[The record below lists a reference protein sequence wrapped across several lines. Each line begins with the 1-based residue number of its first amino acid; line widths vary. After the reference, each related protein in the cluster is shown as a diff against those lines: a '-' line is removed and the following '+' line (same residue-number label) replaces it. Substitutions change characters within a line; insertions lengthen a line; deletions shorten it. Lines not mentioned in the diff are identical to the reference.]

1 MFKKQA
7 LVLVISAL
15 AFTNVAQ
22 ALGLGDIELNS
33 NLNEPLDADIELT
46 QLRGLTAGE
55 IIPSLA
61 SNDAFTRAGIERS
74 FFLSNIQFSI
84 EEDEAGNLIVALE
97 TSQAV
102 REPFLNFLVEVNWPG
117 GRLLKEFTL
126 LLDPPVFD
134 TGVVGE
140 SLVIDPAAQ
149 EPAPSREI
157 TTTTTVSQGSETT
170 EPVPVSREPRVDN
183 LAGDEYRVQRND
195 TLWEIAMQVPGRSG
209 YNMQQVMLA
218 LQDVNPEAFLNDNI
232 NRLKAGSVLTFPTR
246 EQMASRSVQEA
257 IREVE
262 SQNQGRP
269 ASTRATQS
277 AEATDVQLSATE
289 STSSALPQQDGE
301 RDPDGYLEVSAEG
314 EDGTSAGG
322 ESVDRDEL
330 ERLENE
336 LAIAGELTD
345 QFERERD
352 ELRSRVTELEE
363 QLAIMERMINIQS
376 GDAAAF
382 QSELAEQ
389 AANDETAGA
398 SEATDSA
405 SGEQSAATS
414 ESETGA
420 DASAS
425 DSETASS
432 APAEPEQQ
440 TEAQPEPEAEPESQ
454 PMVPAAPEPGVM
466 GFIQQYT
473 QPAVNWVMASVAN
486 MVAAVAALLV
496 ILLLPFYLRS
506 RNSKKDES
514 LVELDDDAAADV
526 DTAFDEN
533 FDDDLLDSFDAE
545 DNFDD
550 LDSEDG
556 DATSD
561 AVMEAE
567 MYMAYQKYDQA
578 EEKLKSA
585 FAEQPNRA
593 DIGLKLL
600 EVYAETGNSEAF
612 GELES
617 KLSLSADQ
625 KTLAEEYRGRMP
637 MLGNNDVMDTELDD
651 DDLDF
656 EDFNVED
663 DNVPETDKT
672 PEADDTRQPGKGND
686 VSYDSDSTNPASGRD
701 SSGLTLES
709 PGSEANSDL
718 DFSLDLDDLDL
729 PEGDDSDEGLDF
741 DLEELG
747 LEDDASD
754 TDKAKSGSRDSSA
767 LDFDFE
773 DTDSGDLNSD
783 LDFDLEETSAEPE
796 PELPKLDSDDDD
808 IDFDAEIAALDDGDD
823 LELADPDPMPTDNS
837 LERSTRDDESDE
849 PTVDM
854 PDESDALQDLADS
867 LPGEAEL
874 DDDEFDFLSGND
886 EASTKL
892 DLARA
897 YIEMD
902 DKDGAR
908 DILEEVASEGTDEQ
922 KRQARELM
930 DKL

>member
-7 LVLVISAL
+7 LVFAISAL

-55 IIPSLA
+55 IIPTLA
-61 SNDAFTRAGIERS
+61 SNDAFVRAGIERS
-74 FFLSNIQFSI
+74 FFLSNIQFSL
-84 EEDEAGNLIVALE
+84 EENEAGDLIIALE
-97 TSQAV
+97 TRQPV

-117 GRLLKEFTL
+117 GRLLKEYTL

-140 SLVIDPAAQ
+140 SLVVDPAARQ
-149 EPAPSREI
+149 GSEPSREI
-157 TTTTTVSQGSETT
+157 STTTTVSQSSQEST
-170 EPVPVSREPRVDN
+170 PVPATTEPRVDN

-195 TLWEIAMQVPGRSG
+195 TLWEIAMRVPGRDG

-218 LQDVNPEAFLNDNI
+218 LQDVNPDAFLNDNI
-232 NRLKAGSVLTFPTR
+232 NRLKAGSVLTFPTAD
-246 EQMASRSVQEA
+246 QMASRSVQEA

-262 SQNQGRP
+262 NQNQGRP
-269 ASTRATQS
+269 ASRSTAASQET
-277 AEATDVQLSATE
+277 AEVQLSATE
-289 STSSALPQQDGE
+289 STSSALPEQDGE
-301 RDPDGYLEVSAEG
+301 RDPDGYLEVSADGAE
-314 EDGTSAGG
+314 GTSAGG
-322 ESVDRDEL
+322 ESVDQNEL

-336 LAIAGELTD
+336 LAIAGELND

-352 ELRSRVTELEE
+352 ELQSRVSELEE
-363 QLAIMERMINIQS
+363 QLAIMERMINLQS

-382 QSELAEQ
+382 QAELADQAEAAEQ
-389 AANDETAGA
+389 AEPADSMA
-398 SEATDSA
+398 ATDPQADGTDDST
-405 SGEQSAATS
+405 ATS
-414 ESETGA
+414 PTEQGDVSESAQTET
-420 DASAS
+420 
-425 DSETASS
+425 E
-432 APAEPEQQ
+432 PEVIAEP
-440 TEAQPEPEAEPESQ
+440 APQPEPQ
-454 PMVPAAPEPGVM
+454 PQPQTVVPPVPEPGVM

-506 RNSKKDES
+506 RQSKKEEES
-514 LVELDDDAAADV
+514 LVDLDDAETAEV
-526 DTAFDEN
+526 DRNFDEN
-533 FDDDLLDSFDAE
+533 FDDDMIDSFDGE
-545 DNFDD
+545 DDFDD
-550 LDSEDG
+550 LGGDDS

-585 FAEQPNRA
+585 FAEQPNRS

-600 EVYAETGNSEAF
+600 EVYSETGNSSAF
-612 GELES
+612 SDLES
-617 KLSLSADQ
+617 KLTLSAEQ
-625 KTLAEEYRGRMP
+625 KAQADEYRNRMP
-637 MLGNNDVMDTELDD
+637 LLGANESMSSELDD

-656 EDFNVED
+656 GNFSADGDDLSSLDDLED
-663 DNVPETDKT
+663 DK
-672 PEADDTRQPGKGND
+672 PG
-686 VSYDSDSTNPASGRD
+686 SDSIEYSTDTDERRASSEPSD
-701 SSGLTLES
+701 SALTLDS

-718 DFSLDLDDLDL
+718 DFSLDLDDLEL
-729 PEGDDSDEGLDF
+729 PESEDDDDGLDF
-741 DLEELG
+741 DLQELG
-747 LEDDASD
+747 LDDEEPAKDRPKPAS
-754 TDKAKSGSRDSSA
+754 SE
-767 LDFDFE
+767 LDFDF
-773 DTDSGDLNSD
+773 DDSDDGELSS
-783 LDFDLEETSAEPE
+783 DFDFSLDETSAEPE
-796 PELPKLDSDDDD
+796 PELPKLEGDDDD
-808 IDFDAEIAALDDGDD
+808 IDFDAEIASLDDGED
-823 LELADPDPMPTDNS
+823 LEPAESDELPTDDS
-837 LERSTRDDESDE
+837 LSLDDDESDDL
-849 PTVDM
+849 TVDV
-854 PDESDALQDLADS
+854 PETSDSSDPLQDLADS

-908 DILEEVASEGTDEQ
+908 DILEEVAHEGTDEQ
-922 KRQARELM
+922 KRLAKELM

>member
-84 EEDEAGNLIVALE
+84 EEDESGNLIVALE

-140 SLVIDPAAQ
+140 SLVVDPAAQ
-149 EPAPSREI
+149 ESAPSREI
-157 TTTTTVSQGSETT
+157 STTTTVSQGSETT
-170 EPVPVSREPRVDN
+170 EPVPASLEPRVDN

-209 YNMQQVMLA
+209 YTMQQVMLA
-218 LQDVNPEAFLNDNI
+218 LQDVNPDAFLNSNI
-232 NRLKAGSVLTFPTR
+232 NRLKAGSVLTFPTQ
-246 EQMASRSVQEA
+246 EQMASRTVQEA

-269 ASTRATQS
+269 ATRATQS
-277 AEATDVQLSATE
+277 ADTTDVQLSATE

-314 EDGTSAGG
+314 EEGTSAGG

-336 LAIAGELTD
+336 LAIAGELND

-352 ELRSRVTELEE
+352 ELQSRVSELEE

-382 QSELAEQ
+382 QSELSGQATSGEATGAPESPDVQAGEQ
-389 AANDETAGA
+389 AAAGSENETAA
-398 SEATDSA
+398 DDSA
-405 SGEQSAATS
+405 GTDEAL
-414 ESETGA
+414 
-420 DASAS
+420 
-425 DSETASS
+425 TAG
-432 APAEPEQQ
+432 PEQQ
-440 TEAQPEPEAEPESQ
+440 AEAEPQPEVEPEPEPQ
-454 PMVPAAPEPGVM
+454 PVVPAASEPGIM

-486 MVAAVAALLV
+486 MVAAIAALLV
-496 ILLLPFYLRS
+496 LLLLPFYLRS
-506 RNSKKDES
+506 RSSKKEES

-526 DTAFDEN
+526 DKAFDEN
-533 FDDDLLDSFDAE
+533 FDDDLLDSFDNE
-545 DNFDD
+545 DDFND

-612 GELES
+612 QELEGR
-617 KLSLSADQ
+617 LSLSPDQ
-625 KTLAEEYRGRMP
+625 KTLADEYRGRMP
-637 MLGNNDVMDTELDD
+637 MLGTNDAMDTELDD

-656 EDFNVED
+656 EEFSIEGNDAPVD
-663 DNVPETDKT
+663 SA
-672 PEADDTRQPGKGND
+672 PEADEATQRNKDSFDTDSGKG
-686 VSYDSDSTNPASGRD
+686 

-709 PGSEANSDL
+709 PGSEASSDL

-729 PEGDDSDEGLDF
+729 PEGDESDAGLDF
-741 DLEELG
+741 DLEDLG

-754 TDKAKSGSRDSSA
+754 KDKSKAVTSDSSE

-773 DTDSGDLNSD
+773 ETDSGDLNSD
-783 LDFDLEETSAEPE
+783 LDFDLEETSVEPE
-796 PELPKLDSDDDD
+796 PELPNLDSDEDD

-837 LERSTRDDESDE
+837 PEPSTVGEKSEE
-849 PTVDM
+849 PKVDM
-854 PDESDALQDLADS
+854 PDDSDDSDALQDLADS

-908 DILEEVASEGTDEQ
+908 DILEEVASEGSDEQ

>member
-7 LVLVISAL
+7 LVFAISAL

-55 IIPSLA
+55 IIPTLA
-61 SNDAFTRAGIERS
+61 SNDAFVRAGIERS
-74 FFLSNIQFSI
+74 FFLSNIQFSL
-84 EEDEAGNLIVALE
+84 EENEAGDLIIALE
-97 TSQAV
+97 TRQPV

-117 GRLLKEFTL
+117 GRLLKEYTL

-140 SLVIDPAAQ
+140 SLVIDPASQ
-149 EPAPSREI
+149 QAPSREI
-157 TTTTTVSQGSETT
+157 STTTTVSQSSEDT
-170 EPVPVSREPRVDN
+170 EPVPATTEPRVDN

-195 TLWEIAMQVPGRSG
+195 TLWEIAMRVPGRDG

-218 LQDVNPEAFLNDNI
+218 LQDVNPDAFLNDNI
-232 NRLKAGSVLTFPTR
+232 NRLKAGSVLTFPTAD
-246 EQMASRSVQEA
+246 QMASRSVQEA

-269 ASTRATQS
+269 ASSRTAATGDS
-277 AEATDVQLSATE
+277 ETAEVQLSATE
-289 STSSALPQQDGE
+289 STSSALPDQDGE
-301 RDPDGYLEVSAEG
+301 RDPDGYLEVSADG
-314 EDGTSAGG
+314 SDGTSAGG
-322 ESVDRDEL
+322 ESTDRDEL

-336 LAIAGELTD
+336 LAIAGELND

-352 ELRSRVTELEE
+352 ELQSRVAELEE
-363 QLAIMERMINIQS
+363 QLAIMERMINLQS

-382 QSELAEQ
+382 QAELAEQ
-389 AANDETAGA
+389 AD
-398 SEATDSA
+398 SEAAEQAESAEGDAPADATADSA
-405 SGEQSAATS
+405 EDTTPPVPTDEAEAT
-414 ESETGA
+414 EPAQTEPEA
-420 DASAS
+420 V
-425 DSETASS
+425 
-432 APAEPEQQ
+432 AEPE
-440 TEAQPEPEAEPESQ
+440 PEPQ
-454 PMVPAAPEPGVM
+454 PQPQPAVTPTPEPGVM

-486 MVAAVAALLV
+486 MVAAAAGLL
-496 ILLLPFYLRS
+496 ILLLLPFYLRS
-506 RNSKKDES
+506 RRNKKEEES
-514 LVELDDDAAADV
+514 LVDLDDADAASGDP
-526 DTAFDEN
+526 DFNEN
-533 FDDDLLDSFDAE
+533 FDDDMLDSFD
-545 DNFDD
+545 
-550 LDSEDG
+550 SEDDFEDIG
-556 DATSD
+556 SDDSDATSD

-585 FAEQPNRA
+585 FAEQPNRS

-600 EVYAETGNSEAF
+600 EVYAETGNSTAF
-612 GELES
+612 AELES
-617 KLSLSADQ
+617 KLNLSAEQ
-625 KTLAEEYRGRMP
+625 RAQAEEFRNRMP
-637 MLGNNDVMDTELDD
+637 LLGSNESMSAELDD

-656 EDFNVED
+656 GNFSADSEDVPSLDDLED
-663 DNVPETDKT
+663 EPESDGIDYST
-672 PEADDTRQPGKGND
+672 
-686 VSYDSDSTNPASGRD
+686 DSDDRPASSSLTTD
-701 SSGLTLES
+701 S
-709 PGSEANSDL
+709 PDSETSSDL
-718 DFSLDLDDLDL
+718 DFSLDLDDLEL
-729 PEGDDSDEGLDF
+729 PETDGDDDEGLDF

-747 LEDDASD
+747 LDDEEPPAA
-754 TDKAKSGSRDSSA
+754 DKPKSSSSE

-773 DTDSGDLNSD
+773 ESDDGELSSD
-783 LDFDLEETSAEPE
+783 LDFSLDETSVEPE
-796 PELPKLDSDDDD
+796 PELPKLEGDDDD
-808 IDFDAEIAALDDGDD
+808 MDFDSEIAELDEGDTLEPAEPDELPTDDSLNLDDGDSDD
-823 LELADPDPMPTDNS
+823 LSVDVP
-837 LERSTRDDESDE
+837 ERPEG
-849 PTVDM
+849 
-854 PDESDALQDLADS
+854 SDALQDLADA

-908 DILEEVASEGTDEQ
+908 DILEEVAHEGTDEQ
-922 KRQARELM
+922 KRQAKELM
-930 DKL
+930 DQL